1 MGALLATMAMTDL
14 DAIRARHNKADVYR
28 PVRQTLHGWEG
39 GDTVPQCWECRVL
52 WPCDAMR
59 AVAEADRLR
68 AALLDI
74 NAAHLPHDP
83 LDGCTLCDALEGKTF
98 DHYPCCQAHSGSR

>member
-1 MGALLATMAMTDL
+1 MGALLATMTMTDL
-14 DAIRARHNKADVYR
+14 DAIRARHPLSLGRGED
-28 PVRQTLHGWEG
+28 QTAPRE
-39 GDTVPQCWECRVL
+39 ECATCIES

-68 AALLDI
+68 EALLDI

-83 LDGCTLCDALEGKTF
+83 TPDGCTLCDALEGKTF
-98 DHYPCCQAHSGSR
+98 DHYPCCQEHSGSR